1 MALRNPRLFGLNV
14 GSSLADIVSKSS
26 ALDSLNI
33 PLSDLD
39 VIRGS
44 SDAGATSFDWVSLSR
59 LSTPIYRTLDR
70 YSNDTDKFFSALN
83 TRLGVDSIL
92 FGNLLINGSLDGK
105 AVRYR
110 YVEGTGVSA
119 LIKIADIS
127 TSRASSW
134 SSPVFPALSTSPIF
148 YGSRVGIVTG
158 GSLEFKNP
166 SSPTQSQIRLKYEIS
181 PEEREFSS
189 ELPTNRIIS
198 NINGNQ
204 VKLYVM
210 KGIPLTFVGRF
221 QRLSTAEIK
230 LTSLINNLS
239 PSWKISLASPLIPDG
254 ENLLVG
260 GTSAEDPYRI
270 RIPGGELIL
279 RDGSGRTYS
288 DASTP
293 EWDAVKVVK
302 VGSEYQVLLV
312 GTSGSL
318 IDHQYVWIVNSSGI
332 IFGAIT
338 WTRVSL
344 SYKDQG
350 GIDSTILGYNGGTVR
365 ERLIQFYYNPNNIR
379 SISIPSAAI
388 FSYPNTILPNLT
400 TLSLPNNELRDFPN
414 FTTFSPSLQILDL
427 NRNPF
432 FESSNLN
439 ERRLNANIISK
450 IPTTLTEL
458 YLGNTFG
465 GGVGI
470 NSIAERCPSLRV
482 LNLDA
487 SINNRFYVKFG
498 LENGIGNTIP
508 NVPNTCQ
515 VYNINNNL
523 FTGIGTE
530 GTYPSGSNIRNIKE
544 LDSLVSLNLA
554 NNPSLSD
561 PTFSISSSEITDVN
575 ISNTDLP
582 IPDLSF
588 KTKLTF
594 FQANSTSLPSTN
606 NTLFAN
612 NISYKFEACSN
623 LQTLNTVN
631 STLTGPIPKFTN
643 LNLRSINF
651 TNTRLVGGAP
661 TGIGSTDYV
670 IPEDTFSECTQ
681 LSDLRIV
688 SESLLPAPIHP
699 NVFSRSEARRT
710 LDVLIYTSYGRTGG
724 NIPDLSGCSNLSF
737 LSLYYNN
744 FTGSIPRFG
753 GNRRLNFVDLSFN
766 SLSGTIPIYSNLP
779 FLQRLYLN
787 NNKFEAVNTMDLPN
801 AIEISLQNNLISGA
815 IPSFSN
821 CVNLQFLRLFGNRF
835 DSYTPGSFATL
846 RFIRQID
853 ISSNLLSQQAV
864 NNIVADLLT
873 NYNSLNRGG
882 VSINLRGGNAV
893 PNIEAQETI
902 LFLRTR
908 GWSISYEG
916 Q

>member
-14 GSSLADIVSKSS
+14 GSSLADIVNKSS
-26 ALDSLNI
+26 ALNSLNI

-44 SDAGATSFDWVSLSR
+44 SDAGATSFDWISLSR

-70 YSNDTDKFFSALN
+70 YINDTNEFFSVLN

-166 SSPTQSQIRLKYEIS
+166 SSPTQSQIRLKYEIN

-189 ELPTNRIIS
+189 ELPTNKIIS

-221 QRLSTAEIK
+221 QSLSTAEIK
-230 LTSLINNLS
+230 LTSLINNVP
-239 PSWKISLASPLIPDG
+239 PSWKISLASPSIPDG

-279 RDGSGRTYS
+279 RDGNGRTFS
-288 DASTP
+288 DAYTSR
-293 EWDAVKVVK
+293 WDAVKIVK

-312 GTSGSL
+312 GTSESL
-318 IDHQYVWIVNSSGI
+318 IDHHYVWRVNSSGI

-350 GIDSTILGYNGGTVR
+350 GIVSVISNYNGGTVR
-365 ERLIQFYYNPNNIR
+365 ERLIQFYYNPDNIK

-414 FTTFSPSLQILDL
+414 LTTFSPSLQILDL

-432 FESSNLN
+432 FESSNPN

-450 IPTTLTEL
+450 IPTDLKEL

-470 NSIAERCPSLRV
+470 NSIAERCSYLEV

-515 VYNINNNL
+515 VYNVNNNL
-523 FTGIGTE
+523 FTGIGTD

-554 NNPSLSD
+554 SNPLSD

-575 ISNTDLP
+575 ISDTNLP

-594 FQANSTSLPSTN
+594 FDAYDTGFPSTN
-606 NTLFAN
+606 NTLFIN
-612 NISYKFEACSN
+612 NISYKFESCNN
-623 LQTLNTVN
+623 LRSLRLES

-643 LNLRSINF
+643 LNLRTINF
-651 TNTRLVGGAP
+651 NNTRLVGGAP
-661 TGIGSTDYV
+661 SGIGSTDYV

-681 LSDLRIV
+681 LSELRIV
-688 SESLLPAPIHP
+688 SASLLTTPIHP
-699 NVFSRSEARRT
+699 NVFSRSESRKT
-710 LDVLIYTSYGRTGG
+710 LNVLIYTSFGRTGG
-724 NIPDLSGCSNLSF
+724 NIPDISGCSNLSY

-744 FTGSIPRFG
+744 FTGSIPRFS
-753 GNRRLNFVDLSFN
+753 GNRELNFVDLSFN

-779 FLQRLYLN
+779 FLKRLYLN

-821 CVNLQFLRLFGNRF
+821 CVNLEFLRLFGNRF
-835 DSYTPGSFATL
+835 SSYTPGSFATL
-846 RFIRQID
+846 KFIRQID

-873 NYNSLNRGG
+873 NYNSLNREG
-882 VSINLRGGNAV
+882 VSINLRGGNAI